1 MKKSAF
7 LPAKA
12 LTVFFTVILAGL
24 VFSGPIKAQTSSAK
38 QLLTFSFANITGAT
52 GVINETNYTV
62 AVTVP
67 FSTDLTNLVATFT
80 VSTGA
85 TVNIGGTAQ
94 VSGTTANNFTSTV
107 IYTVVA
113 QNGSTRNYYV
123 TVSKASARTEK
134 LLLTFEF
141 RAFTPDVIGA
151 INQTNHTVSLTVP
164 FSTDLTTLVATFTS
178 SDLSTVKIGS
188 TTQVSGTTANNFTNP
203 VTYTVVAENGTTQD
217 YLVTVT
223 KAAASTQRDITAFS
237 FNGLSPAVTGTIDQV
252 TQTINLTVPFAT
264 NLTALVATFTN
275 SPYSTV
281 TVGGVAQVSG
291 TTANNFTSD
300 KVYRVTAEDGTN
312 YKDYTVH
319 VTKTAAST
327 ANSILTFSFQG
338 LTPAV
343 TGVIN
348 QTAKTIAL
356 PVPWATNV
364 TALVATF
371 THSPL
376 STVSVG
382 TTAQSSGVTAN
393 DFTSPVVYKCTAEDG
408 SVENYTVTVTKTP
421 ASTANQIL
429 TFSFAGLSPAVT
441 GTIDQSAKT
450 IALTVPF
457 STNVTGLVATFTS
470 SPLSTVWV
478 GSTQQV
484 SATTANNFTS
494 AVQYKCR
501 AEDGSEEIYTVT
513 VTKGAVSTAKTLLTF
528 SFAGLTPAVTGTI
541 NETAKTVSLVV
552 PNSQSVTALVATFTV
567 SPLATVNIGGVGQV
581 SGTTANNFTNPVVY
595 TVVAEDG
602 SVSNYTV
609 TVTKAAASSLKQL
622 LTFQFAGL
630 TPAVTGT
637 INETAKTVSVTVPY
651 GTNVTA
657 LIATFTSSPLSTVKV
672 GTTAQVSGTTA
683 NNFTSPVT
691 YTVVAEDA
699 TTQAYVVTVTVT
711 PISSA
716 KAITAFSFTTPAVTG
731 TISETAKTINLIV
744 PYGTNVTALVANFTV
759 SQFATVK
766 VGSTV
771 QVSGTTPNN
780 FTTPQPYDVI
790 AQDLSQVTYVV
801 TVIIYEMPKRFLSF
815 SIAGS
820 ATIGGDPVTFTA
832 NGTIN
837 ETNRTI
843 QVNVP
848 NSAARTSM
856 IPTFSLTDGVT
867 AFIGS
872 TQQVSGT
879 TANDFTVVVTYI
891 LLATDGSTTTY
902 QVTVSSNPVD
912 TSKQLT
918 SFAFLGL
925 NPQVTGTIN
934 ETAKT
939 ITAVLPFGTARTA
952 LVATFTTNSQLVRVK
967 VGTTRQVSGTTA
979 NDFTLPVTYTLYA
992 EDGTTA
998 VYTATITTDPGSPAK
1013 DLTYFAFEDFNPD
1026 VVCSINQTTQIITG
1040 TVPNGSNRAAL
1051 RAFFTASPF
1060 ATVRIPNQGI
1070 QQSGLTINDFRAPVV
1085 YQVTAQDGSVKE
1097 YSVMVYEAPDTTKP
1111 VVTNNAQTATNLA
1124 GQYVM
1129 VRSNEPTGKVYII
1142 RNTAV
1147 QQTVADLETAV
1158 EQDAGRFAY
1167 VTTANTDIPI
1177 STYNLT
1183 DGTYYAYAV
1192 DQAGNKSVK
1201 GTNAITIIDRTPPSV
1216 SVTAQTISN
1225 ALNHTV
1231 NVSSSEASGFVY
1243 LIQEGVAQA
1252 SKPQLDAAVTAK
1264 RGARGIVWNAN
1275 TPVALSVYELSPG
1288 NYHAYAVDMS
1298 GNLSN
1303 ASTNIV
1309 VITQASRLKS
1319 ILAFSFNGLSPAAI
1333 GQISGTDIAVKV
1345 PVGTNLTSLVASF
1358 TLSPLS
1364 KAYVG
1369 LIEQVS
1375 GVTPNDF
1382 TLPVIY
1388 TVEAE
1393 DGTTLDYNVTV
1404 TFNTGIDDQDWLGL
1418 TRTYPNPFSDMLT
1431 IQMPQPAERIQV
1443 VNAIGQQVA
1452 DIINPGAQVVE
1463 LKTSSWHRGIYFVRF
1478 YRDDRFVGVQKLI
1491 RE

>member
-12 LTVFFTVILAGL
+12 LVVFFTVILAGL
-24 VFSGPIKAQTSSAK
+24 VTAGPVQSQTSSAK

-52 GVINETNYTV
+52 GTINETNYSV

-67 FSTDLTNLVATFT
+67 FSTDLTNLIATFT

-94 VSGTTANNFTSTV
+94 TSGVTANNFTNTV
-107 IYTVVA
+107 TYTVVA

-123 TVSKASARTEK
+123 TVSKATARTEK
-134 LLLTFEF
+134 QLLSFEF
-141 RAFTPDVIGA
+141 RAFTPDIIGA
-151 INQTNHTVSLTVP
+151 IDQTAHTVTVTVP

-188 TTQVSGTTANNFTNP
+188 TVQVSGTTVNNFTNP
-203 VTYTVVAENGTTQD
+203 VTYTVVAENSTTQD
-217 YLVTVT
+217 YVVTVN

-237 FNGLSPAVTGTIDQV
+237 FNGLNPAVTGTINQV
-252 TQTINLTVPFAT
+252 NQTINLTVPFAT
-264 NLTALVATFTN
+264 NLTTLVATFTN
-275 SPYSTV
+275 SPLSTV
-281 TVGGVAQVSG
+281 TVGGVAQTSG
-291 TTANNFTSD
+291 TTANDFTAD
-300 KVYRVTAEDGTN
+300 KVYRVTAEDGTS

-327 ANSILTFSFQG
+327 ANSILTFSFAA
-338 LTPAV
+338 LSPAV

-348 QTAKTIAL
+348 QDNTTIAL
-356 PVPWATNV
+356 TVPWATNV
-364 TALVATF
+364 TNLVATF
-371 THSPL
+371 TSSPL

-382 TTAQSSGVTAN
+382 STVQVSATTAN
-393 DFTSPVVYKCTAEDG
+393 DFTNPVVYKCTAEDG

-429 TFSFAGLSPAVT
+429 TFSFAGLTPAVI
-441 GTIDQSAKT
+441 GTIDQTAKT
-450 IALTVPF
+450 IALTVPN

-494 AVQYKCR
+494 AVQYKCK

-513 VTKGAVSTAKTLLTF
+513 VTKAAASPAKTLLTF
-528 SFAGLTPAVTGTI
+528 SFAGLNPVVTGTI
-541 NETAKTVSLVV
+541 NETAKTVSLIV
-552 PNSQSVTALVATFTV
+552 PNSQAITALVATFTV
-567 SPLATVNIGGVGQV
+567 SPLATVNIGGVNQV
-581 SGTTANNFTNPVVY
+581 SGTTPNNFTSALVY

-602 SVSNYTV
+602 TVSNYTV
-609 TVTKAAASSLKQL
+609 TVTKAAASSVKQL

-630 TPAVTGT
+630 NPVVNGT
-637 INETAKTVSVTVPY
+637 ITEATKTVSVTVPY
-651 GTNVTA
+651 GTAVTA
-657 LIATFTSSPLSTVKV
+657 LIATFTSSPLSTVKI
-672 GTTAQVSGTTA
+672 GSTAQVSGTTP

-691 YTVVAEDA
+691 YTVVAEDGS
-699 TTQAYVVTVTVT
+699 TQDYVVTVTVT
-711 PISSA
+711 PISTL
-716 KAITAFSFTTPAVTG
+716 KAITAFSFTSPAVTG
-731 TISETAKTINLIV
+731 NISETAKTINLIV
-744 PYGTNVTALVANFTV
+744 PYGTNVTALVATFTA
-759 SQFATVK
+759 SPFATVK
-766 VGSTV
+766 VGTTV
-771 QVSGTTPNN
+771 QTSGTTPNN
-780 FTTPQPYDVI
+780 FTTPQPYDVF
-790 AQDLSQVTYVV
+790 AQDGSHVTYVV
-801 TVIIYEMPKRFLSF
+801 TVIIYEMPKRFLTF
-815 SIAGS
+815 SMAGS
-820 ATIGGDPVTFTA
+820 VTIGGDAVSYTA

-848 NSAARTSM
+848 NTAVRTSM
-856 IPTFSLTDGVT
+856 IPTFTLTDGVT

-879 TANDFTVVVTYI
+879 TANDFSVVVTYI

-912 TSKQLT
+912 TSKKLT
-918 SFAFLGL
+918 SFAFLAL
-925 NPQVTGTIN
+925 NPQVTCTIN
-934 ETAKT
+934 EGAKT
-939 ITAVLPFGTARTA
+939 VTAVLPFGTPRNA
-952 LVATFTTNSQLVRVK
+952 LVATFTTESQLTRVK
-967 VGTTRQVSGTTA
+967 VGSVRQVSGTTA
-979 NDFTLPVTYTLYA
+979 NDFSIPASYTLYA
-992 EDGTTA
+992 EDGSTE
-998 VYTATITTDPGSPAK
+998 VYTVTITTDPGSPAK

-1026 VVCSINQTTQIITG
+1026 VVCAINQTTQIISG
-1040 TVPNGSNRAAL
+1040 TVPNGSNRAAM
-1051 RAFFTASPF
+1051 RAFFTAS
-1060 ATVRIPNQGI
+1060 ANTTVRIPDQGI
-1070 QQSGLTINDFRAPVV
+1070 QQSGITINDFRAPVV
-1085 YQVTAQDGSVKE
+1085 YQVTAQDGSTKE
-1097 YSVMVYEAPDTTKP
+1097 YTVTIFEAPDTTKP
-1111 VVTNNAQTATNLA
+1111 VVSNTVQSATNLA

-1147 QQTVADLETAV
+1147 QNTVADLDAAV
-1158 EQDAGRFAY
+1158 DQNAGRSAY
-1167 VTTANTDIPI
+1167 VTAANTDIPV

-1192 DQAGNKSVK
+1192 DQAGNKSIK
-1201 GTNAITIIDRTPPSV
+1201 GTNAISIVDRTPPVV

-1243 LIQEGVAQA
+1243 LIQEGVAQQ
-1252 SKPQLDAAVTAK
+1252 SKAQLDAAVTAL
-1264 RGARGIVWNAN
+1264 RGARGVIFNPNA
-1275 TPVALSVYELSPG
+1275 PVALSVYQLSPG

-1319 ILAFSFNGLSPAAI
+1319 ILAFSFNGLTPPAI
-1333 GQISGTDIAVKV
+1333 GQISGTDIVVKV

-1382 TLPVIY
+1382 SLPVTY

-1393 DGTTLDYNVTV
+1393 DGTTLDYSIAV
-1404 TFNTGIDDQDWLGL
+1404 TFNTGINDQDWLGMI
-1418 TRTYPNPFSDMLT
+1418 RTYPNPFTDYLT
-1431 IQMPQPAERIQV
+1431 IEMPQPADRIQV
-1443 VNAIGQQVA
+1443 INTLGQEVA
-1452 DIINPGAQVVE
+1452 DVMNPAAQTVE
-1463 LKTSSWHRGIYFVRF
+1463 LKTSGWQRGIYFVRF
-1478 YRDDRFVGVQKLI
+1478 YRDDRFVGIQKLI